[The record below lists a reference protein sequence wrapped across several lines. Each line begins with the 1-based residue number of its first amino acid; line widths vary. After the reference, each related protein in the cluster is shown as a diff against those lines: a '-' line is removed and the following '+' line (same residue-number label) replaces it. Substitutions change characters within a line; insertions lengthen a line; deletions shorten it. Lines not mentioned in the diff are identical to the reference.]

1 MTRTLKPIELDYLP
15 TRASGQDELH
25 THITFRP
32 SAVEKES
39 CAACAQLAND
49 FAWLRFSDAVAGREA
64 EFGTVEEALEY
75 AQENIELK
83 LDRLDTR
90 GFRDRELVA

>member
-25 THITFRP
+25 THISFRP

-39 CAACAQLAND
+39 CAACAQLKND
-49 FAWLRFSDAVAGREA
+49 FAWLRFSDAVAGREG
-64 EFGTVEEALEY
+64 EFGTVEEALSY
-75 AQENIELK
+75 ATEDVEQK
-83 LDRLDTR
+83 LERLDLR

>member
-1 MTRTLKPIELDYLP
+1 MTRIYKPIELDYLP

-25 THITFRP
+25 THTTFKP
-32 SAVEKES
+32 SAVERES

-49 FAWLRFSDAVAGREA
+49 FAWLRFRDAVAGRET
-64 EFGTVEEALEY
+64 EFGTVEEAVLY
-75 AQENIELK
+75 AEENVESK
-83 LDRLDTR
+83 LDRLDLR